1 MRPHNMYQTRSRQI
15 ARLAKQGSAYVAKTM
30 AIEEKWQ
37 HVRGGAVLHA
47 TVLAFLIRHG
57 KPKIEEPLSNA
68 CQRVSESTAWKAF
81 CDQFFPSRP
90 PPPYARVRRGR
101 PFDPYSRNSVAV
113 IGEYLRHLVISS
125 FPGADEKA
133 KLNAV
138 FKSAPPWLLWFTFA
152 DYTAAV
158 LGLELP
164 DLSRVT
170 CFARSRDAFDNWWG
184 LPRGSFERRPWPKS
198 LIKDPLS
205 GTDLSLLRPQAAR
218 QALTTRRE
226 RKRAVVISPQASSQ
240 DEWPILIPLEL
251 LQGDWKS
258 VPLIEQKKHPQF
270 AGTI

>member
-1 MRPHNMYQTRSRQI
+1 MYRARSRQI
-15 ARLAKQGSAYVAKTM
+15 ARLEKLAVPYFAKKS
-30 AIEEKWQ
+30 AIERRWQ
-37 HVRGGAVLHA
+37 DIRCGAVAHA
-47 TVLAFLIRHG
+47 TVLAFLIRYG
-57 KPKIEEPLSNA
+57 KPRFGEPLSVA
-68 CQRVSESTAWKAF
+68 CQRVTESKAWKDF
-81 CDQFFPSRP
+81 RDRFFPTP
-90 PPPYARVRRGR
+90 KPLHPNGRVRRGR
-101 PFDPYSRNSVAV
+101 SFEPYNRNTVL
-113 IGEYLRHLVISS
+113 ITGWPLRHLVISS
-125 FPGADEKA
+125 FPGVNEKA

-138 FKSAPPWLLWFTFA
+138 FKAAPPWLLWFTFA

-251 LQGDWKS
+251 LQGDWTS